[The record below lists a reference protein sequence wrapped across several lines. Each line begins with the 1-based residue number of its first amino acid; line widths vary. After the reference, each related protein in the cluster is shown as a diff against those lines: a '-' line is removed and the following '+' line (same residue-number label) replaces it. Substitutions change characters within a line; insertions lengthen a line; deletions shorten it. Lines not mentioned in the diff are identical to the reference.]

1 MNRLHQSREFRH
13 GFSLVELVVVVAI
26 IGVIVAVAIPSLSN
40 MSGSAKKASSQRN
53 AQHVVTIYEAGAAAG
68 IKWSG
73 SDRNSKISAVVAGA
87 HPDDGPFAGK
97 TFTVP
102 NIAGTD
108 LTNTYPYIG
117 FDTASGDLFYDEAG
131 AQSST

>member
-1 MNRLHQSREFRH
+1 MKPIQLSRDFRH
-13 GFSLVELVVVVAI
+13 GFNLVELVVVVAI
-26 IGVIVAVAIPSLSN
+26 MGVIAAVAIPSLSN
-40 MSGSAKKASSQRN
+40 VSGGARKASSQRN

-73 SDRNSKISAVVAGA
+73 SDRNSKVAAVVAGA
-87 HPDDGPFAGK
+87 QPEDGPFAGR

-102 NIAGTD
+102 NIGGTD
-108 LTNTYPYIG
+108 LTDTYPYIG
-117 FDTASGDLFYDEAG
+117 LDAASGDLFYDEAG

>member
-1 MNRLHQSREFRH
+1 MKRLQHSRELRQ
-13 GFSLVELVVVVAI
+13 GFNLVELVVVVAI
-26 IGVIVAVAIPSLSN
+26 MGVIAAVAIPTLSN
-40 MSGSAKKASSQRN
+40 VSGGAKKASSQRN

-73 SDRNSKISAVVAGA
+73 SDRNSKIASVIAGA
-87 HPDDGPFAGK
+87 QPNDGPFAGK

-102 NIAGTD
+102 NIGGTD
-108 LTNTYPYIG
+108 LTDTYPYIG
-117 FDTASGDLFYDEAG
+117 YDASGDLFYDEAG